1 MREKLPTVLKSVFVL
16 FCCIT
21 FNAIIQSEPQSCP
34 VLYSEN
40 FDTTNVVVVFKVE
53 PISTSLHT
61 VTIYDRLNRSWRVQY
76 QET

>member
-16 FCCIT
+16 FCCIA
-21 FNAIIQSEPQSCP
+21 FNAILQSESQMCP
-34 VLYSEN
+34 VLYSGN
-40 FDTTNVVVVFKVE
+40 FGATNVVVFKVE

-61 VTIYDRLNRSWRVQY
+61 VTIYDRLNRSWRLQY